1 MFNKIKEYGRKL
13 VRSVTAFKSTFQ
25 KRLPEQIG
33 QKEGGLSKGTKGKQ
47 VTAEERLSGKDLGAV
62 FLRSLKVVSDF
73 FYIIVLLICMLGA
86 GVGVGYM
93 ASQIDSVKVPEKTN
107 LLEQVSSVSL
117 VSKFTYANDED
128 LAEVDTD
135 LFRSPVKSADI
146 SDNVKHAIIATEDEN
161 FKSHHGVVPKA
172 VFRALVSS
180 VLGVGST
187 SGGST
192 LTQQVIKQQ
201 VVGDDPTFKRKAREI
216 IYALALERYMTKDD
230 ILTSYLNVSPF
241 GRNNKGE
248 NIAGV
253 EEASQGI
260 FGVSA
265 KDLTV
270 PQAAYIAGLPQSPI
284 VYSPY
289 AADGSLK
296 TQADL
301 TYGLSRQKTVLYN
314 MYRTGYLTKKE
325 YRAYK
330 SYDISKDFK
339 ASEDSSTV
347 NHDYLYYAVWDEAQK
362 DMYNYLIQRDNVS
375 ALDLKNDKTVAN
387 YKQLAA
393 EALQTGGY
401 HIKTTVNKKV
411 YEAMQG
417 AVQSAG
423 GSLDAG
429 NSGTV
434 DVGNVLMDNKTGA
447 ILGFVGGRD
456 YGANQNNHALDTK
469 RSPGSSIKPLLAYGI
484 AIDQGL
490 MGSASILSNY
500 PASFS
505 GGTKIMHGT
514 DEGTGA
520 VTLQEALDV
529 SWNIPAYWTYQMLRQ
544 KGVDVEGY
552 MTKMGYQ
559 IDNYDIESLPL
570 GGGIETTVLQQ
581 TNAYQT
587 LANGGVYQQGYLI
600 QSIRD
605 SKGKLIYEHQE
616 NPVTVYSKA
625 TASIMTDLL
634 RGPISS
640 GKTTKFKD
648 DLNGLNSGLMSGA
661 DWIGKT
667 GTTDNYS
674 DVWLMLATPSATLG
688 GWAGHDD
695 NSPLSSNTGYENNAQ
710 YMANLVNAINS
721 ADASVF
727 GPGQKFTLDDSVIK
741 TTVLKSTG
749 LKPASVSHDGKTT
762 DLSGDTTTSNWAK
775 DGPGDSTYDFMIG
788 GSDSDKTAAWKSA
801 SGQ

>member
-1 MFNKIKEYGRKL
+1 MIEFFKKFAQATREFFQPNKKKSRKGQAKI
-13 VRSVTAFKSTFQ
+13 V
-25 KRLPEQIG
+25 KRLYP
-33 QKEGGLSKGTKGKQ
+33 KEETPSDSDQDLKLSK
-47 VTAEERLSGKDLGAV
+47 ADLGAV
-62 FLRSLKVVSDF
+62 LLRSLKMLSDF
-73 FYIIVLLICMLGA
+73 FYIIVLLFCVLGA
-86 GVGVGYM
+86 GLGVGYF
-93 ASQIDSVKVPEKTN
+93 ASQIDSVKVPAKSV
-107 LLEQVSSVSL
+107 LLNQVSSVNQ
-117 VSKFTYANDED
+117 VSKLTYANDEEISD
-128 LAEVDTD
+128 IDTD
-135 LFRSPVKSADI
+135 LLRSPVDSNAI
-146 SDNVKHAIIATEDEN
+146 SDNAKHAIIATEDEN

-192 LTQQVIKQQ
+192 LTQQLIKQQ
-201 VVGDDPTFKRKAREI
+201 VIGDDPTFKRKAREI
-216 IYALALERYMTKDD
+216 IYSLALERYMTKDA
-230 ILTSYLNVSPF
+230 ILSSYLNVSPF

-248 NIAGV
+248 NIAGI
-253 EEASQGI
+253 EEAAQGI

-289 AADGSLK
+289 GPDGSLK
-296 TQADL
+296 NKTNL
-301 TYGLSRQKTVLYN
+301 SYGLKRQQTVLYN
-314 MYRTGYLTKKE
+314 MYRTGYLSKKE
-325 YRAYK
+325 YETYK
-330 SYDISKDFK
+330 SYDIRKDFI
-339 ASEDSSTV
+339 ATGSSETKT
-347 NHDYLYYAVWDEAQK
+347 HDYLYYAVMNEAQN
-362 DMYNYLIQRDNVS
+362 DMYAYLVKRDGLT
-375 ALDLKNDKTVAN
+375 ATDLNKKTTVDN
-387 YKQLAA
+387 YKQLAS

-401 HIKTTVNKKV
+401 QVKTTINEAV
-411 YEAMQG
+411 YKAMQDT
-417 AVQSAG
+417 ARNAG
-423 GSLDAG
+423 NQLDAG
-429 NSGTV
+429 NNGSV

-456 YGANQNNHALDTK
+456 YASNQNNHAFDTK
-469 RSPGSSIKPLLAYGI
+469 RSPGSSIKPILAYGI

-505 GGTKIMHGT
+505 GGTKIMHGN

-520 VTLQEALDV
+520 VNLQEALDV

-544 KGVDVEGY
+544 KGVDVEAY
-552 MTKMGYQ
+552 MTKMDYQ

-587 LANGGVYQQGYLI
+587 LANRGDYQEGYLV
-600 QSIRD
+600 QSITD
-605 SKGKLIYEHQE
+605 SKGKVVYEYQE
-616 NPVTVYSKA
+616 HPVSVYSKA

-634 RGPISS
+634 HGPISS

-648 DLNGLNSGLMSGA
+648 DLNGLNPGLMSGA

-667 GTTDNYS
+667 GTTDNTS
-674 DVWLMLATPSATLG
+674 DVWLMLATPTVTLG

-695 NSPLSSNTGYENNAQ
+695 NSPLSSNAGYENNAQ

-721 ADASVF
+721 ADSSIF
-727 GPGQKFTLDDSVIK
+727 GLGQKFALDDSVIK
-741 TTVLKSTG
+741 TDVLKSTG
-749 LKPASVSHDGKTT
+749 LKPALVSHDGKTT

-775 DGPGDSTYDFMIG
+775 NGPGDSTYDFMIG
-788 GSDSDKTAAWKSA
+788 GSDSDKAAAWKA
-801 SGQ
+801 VSGQ

>member
-1 MFNKIKEYGRKL
+1 MIEFFKKIGRLFQEGFPKKRN
-13 VRSVTAFKSTFQ
+13 RSRTRPTRIV
-25 KRLPEQIG
+25 KRIYPQEESLKNPKQEL
-33 QKEGGLSKGTKGKQ
+33 KLSKADIG
-47 VTAEERLSGKDLGAV
+47 SV
-62 FLRSLKVVSDF
+62 FSRSLKIVSDF
-73 FYIIVLLICMLGA
+73 FYIIALLFCMLGA
-86 GVGVGYM
+86 GLGLGYF
-93 ASQIDSVKVPEKTN
+93 ASQIDSVKVPAKSS
-107 LLEQVSSVSL
+107 LLTRVSSVSQI
-117 VSKFTYANDED
+117 SKLNYANGQEISD
-128 LAEVDTD
+128 VDTD
-135 LFRSPVKSADI
+135 LMRSPVKDDAI
-146 SDNVKHAIIATEDEN
+146 SDNVKQAIIATEDEN
-161 FKSHHGVVPKA
+161 FKSHQGVVPKA

-187 SGGST
+187 NGGST
-192 LTQQVIKQQ
+192 LTQQLIKQQ

-216 IYALALERYMTKDD
+216 ICSLALERYMTKDD
-230 ILTSYLNVSPF
+230 ILTAYLNVSPF

-253 EEASQGI
+253 EEAAQGI

-289 AADGSLK
+289 GPDGSLK
-296 TQADL
+296 DAKNL
-301 TYGLSRQKTVLYN
+301 TYGLQRQQTVLYN
-314 MYRTGYLTKKE
+314 MYRAGYLSRKT
-325 YRAYK
+325 YQNYQA
-330 SYDISKDFK
+330 YDITKDFIPSGTATSK
-339 ASEDSSTV
+339 T
-347 NHDYLYYAVWDEAQK
+347 HDYLYYAVMDEAQK
-362 DMYNYLIQRDNVS
+362 VMYAYLVRRDGLTS
-375 ALDLKNDKTVAN
+375 QDLSQKETVAN
-387 YKQLAA
+387 YKQLAL

-401 HIKTTVNKKV
+401 QVKTTVNEAV
-411 YEAMQG
+411 YKAMQET
-417 AVQSAG
+417 AKNAG
-423 GSLDAG
+423 GQLDVG
-429 NSGTV
+429 NNGPV

-456 YGANQNNHALDTK
+456 YASNQNNHAFDTK
-469 RSPGSSIKPLLAYGI
+469 RSPGSSIKPILAYGI

-505 GGTKIMHGT
+505 GGIKIMHGN
-514 DEGTGA
+514 DEGTGP

-529 SWNIPAYWTYQMLRQ
+529 SWNIPAYWTYQLLRQ
-544 KGVDVEGY
+544 KGVDVESY

-587 LANGGVYQQGYLI
+587 LANGGDFQEGYLV
-600 QSIRD
+600 QSITD
-605 SKGKLIYEHQE
+605 SKGKVIYEHQE
-616 NPVTVYSKA
+616 HPVSVYSKA

-648 DLNGLNSGLMSGA
+648 DLNGLNPGLMSGA

-674 DVWLMLATPSATLG
+674 DVWLMLATPAVTLG

-695 NSPLSSNTGYENNAQ
+695 NSPLSSNAGYENNAL

-727 GPGQKFTLDDSVIK
+727 GSGQKFALDDSVIRAD
-741 TTVLKSTG
+741 VLKSTG
-749 LKPASVSHDGKTT
+749 LKPASVSHDGKTSN
-762 DLSGDTTTSNWAK
+762 LSGETTTSNWAK
-775 DGPGDSTYDFMIG
+775 NGPGDSTYDFMIG
-788 GSDSDKTAAWKSA
+788 GSDSDRATAWKSVG
-801 SGQ
+801 GQ